1 MGNNCSC
8 TDAADKEQE
17 VRTDPVFSFFS
28 YIFFR
33 NNLKFQAKV
42 SSNPQLQLPQ
52 PTSEATK
59 ASIMDNLS
67 KMPPKQ

>member
-1 MGNNCSC
+1 MLQIKSRKSAL
-8 TDAADKEQE
+8 TLYSL
-17 VRTDPVFSFFS
+17 SFLIF
-28 YIFFR
+28 FFR

-67 KMPPKQ
+67 KMPLKQ